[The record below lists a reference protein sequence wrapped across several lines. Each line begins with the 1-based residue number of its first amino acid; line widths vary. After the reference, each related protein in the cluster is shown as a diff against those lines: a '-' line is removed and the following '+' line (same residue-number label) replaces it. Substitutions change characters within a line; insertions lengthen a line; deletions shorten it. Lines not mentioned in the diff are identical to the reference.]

1 MIKGSI
7 TVRPQAFAAAVKW
20 AAKFIA
26 LKPAAPVQGGLLL
39 EVDDS
44 GLAVTAYS
52 ENITARAY
60 VTCEGAGAGRVVVSG
75 RLLADLAGTFPDK
88 EVTITGDEGAEQV
101 TITVG
106 RWRGTLP
113 SMDLDEWPTL
123 PAEPGAIGTV
133 GGDTFASMIADVNV
147 ATKKDGKGLIWM
159 ACMHLAVGDARITAL
174 ATDSARAARSSVPFG
189 PMDGE
194 DDVTGLSALVL
205 GATMAEVAGAFTGP
219 DDITIGLD
227 AGSISLTSQTRSVV
241 LRQMAEKFDAVTVGS
256 FFAQAAELP
265 EHAQVKREEL
275 LQPMKRAAIIREKEG
290 PIKVSFSADLIT
302 LAAAA
307 EDVKR
312 DSDEEV
318 EAVYAGP
325 DHTLAFNP
333 KYFAEA
339 IASAPG
345 EVVDITMTTERVTG
359 VLLRVADTAWEHVL
373 MPLRG
378 R

>member
-7 TVRPQAFAAAVKW
+7 TVRPQAFAAAAKW

-44 GLAVTAYS
+44 GLTVTAYS
-52 ENITARAY
+52 EHITARAY
-60 VTCEGAGAGRVVVSG
+60 VPVEGAGEGRVVVSG
-75 RLLADLAGTFPDK
+75 RLLAELAGTFPDK
-88 EVTITGDEGAEQV
+88 EVTITGDEAAEQV

-113 SMDLDEWPTL
+113 SMDLSEWPSL
-123 PAEPGAIGTV
+123 AEAPAAIGTV
-133 GGDTFASMIADVNV
+133 GGDALASMIADVNV
-147 ATKKDGKGLIWM
+147 ATKKDGKGLLVL
-159 ACMHLAVGDARITAL
+159 ACMYLAIGDARITAL
-174 ATDSARAARSSVPFG
+174 ATDSSRAARASVPLG

-219 DDITIGLD
+219 DDITVGLN

-241 LRQMAEKFDAVTVGS
+241 MRQMGEKFDAVTVGS
-256 FFAQAAELP
+256 FFTRAAELP
-265 EHAQVKREEL
+265 EHAQVKREDL

-302 LAAAA
+302 LRAAA

-325 DHTLAFNP
+325 DHTLSFNP

-339 IASAPG
+339 VASAPG

-359 VLLRVADTAWEHVL
+359 VLLRVEGAAWEHVL
-373 MPLRG
+373 MPLRA

>member
-39 EVDDS
+39 DVDDN
-44 GLAVTAYS
+44 GMTIAAYS
-52 ENITARAY
+52 EHITARAF
-60 VTCEGAGAGRVVVSG
+60 VPVEGVGEGRVVVSG
-75 RLLADLAGTFPDK
+75 RLLAELAGTFPDK
-88 EVTITGDEGAEQV
+88 PVEITGDESAEQV

-113 SMDLDEWPTL
+113 SMDLSEWPSL
-123 PAEPGAIGTV
+123 ASAPEAIGTV
-133 GGDTFASMIADVNV
+133 NGDAFASMIADVNV
-147 ATKKDGKGLIWM
+147 ATKKDGKGLISL
-159 ACMHLAVGDARITAL
+159 ACMHLSFGDARVTAM
-174 ATDSARAARSSVPFG
+174 ATDSSRAARSAVPFA
-189 PMDGE
+189 PMDDE
-194 DDVTGLSALVL
+194 DDATGLSALVL
-205 GATMAEVAGAFTGP
+205 GAPMAEVSGAFAGP
-219 DDITIGLD
+219 DEITIGLD
-227 AGSISLTSQTRSVV
+227 TGRIALTSATRSVV
-241 LRQMAEKFDAVTVGS
+241 LRQMTEKFDPIMVAG
-256 FFAQAAELP
+256 FFTKTAELP
-265 EHAQVKREEL
+265 EHATFARESL
-275 LQPMKRAAIIREKEG
+275 LQPMKRAAIIREKDG
-290 PIKVSFSADLIT
+290 PIKVSFSENLIT

-325 DHTLAFNP
+325 AHTLAFNP

-339 IASAPG
+339 VASAPG
-345 EVVDITMTTERVTG
+345 QTVSITMTTEKVTG

-373 MPLRG
+373 MPLRS